1 MLWLLILNAISH
13 VWEGTKKFLPFIHVA
28 MKNKSILILLIAMV
42 FLSSCRAL
50 FETFVG
56 IHQMDQFDSDKYE
69 TFIGR
74 LPNDIPFTSVIG
86 TAEQSLEVMKF
97 DTTEWYM
104 HKLYQPIQLLYF
116 HGNEL
121 VSYHVNCTAPAR
133 GLGLNW
139 NYDQRFESFPP
150 KSPLNCDSTSITL
163 DQYTDVYPE
172 IYGNGK
178 YTLIVFWSNILEKVS
193 RSAIV
198 TAFKN
203 LKKFGQV
210 SNCDVFLI
218 NDDLFLIEMMKNEGQ
233 TE

>member
-1 MLWLLILNAISH
+1 
-13 VWEGTKKFLPFIHVA
+13 
-28 MKNKSILILLIAMV
+28 MKNRFIFILLIATV
-42 FLSSCRAL
+42 FLSSCQSL
-50 FETFVG
+50 FETFAG

-69 TFIGR
+69 TFIER
-74 LPNDIPFTSVIG
+74 LPYDISFTPIIG
-86 TAEQSLEVMKF
+86 TTEQSLEVMKF
-97 DTTEWYM
+97 DTTEWYR

-139 NYDQRFESFPP
+139 NYDHRFESFPP

-163 DQYTDVYPE
+163 SQYMGVYPE
-172 IYGNGK
+172 ICGNGK
-178 YTLIVFWSNILEKVS
+178 YTLIIFWSNVLEKVS

-203 LKKFGQV
+203 LKKSGQV
-210 SNCDVFLI
+210 SNCDVYLI
-218 NDDLFLIEMMKNEGQ
+218 NDDLFLIEMMKNEGKN
-233 TE
+233 E

>member
-1 MLWLLILNAISH
+1 MQWLLILKTISL
-13 VWEGTKKFLPFIHVA
+13 VWEGTKKFLPFI
-28 MKNKSILILLIAMV
+28 MITMRNKSVFILLITMV
-42 FLSSCRAL
+42 FLSSCQSL
-50 FETFVG
+50 FETLAG

-74 LPNDIPFTSVIG
+74 LPGDISFTSIIG
-86 TAEQSLEVMKF
+86 TAEQSLEVIEF
-97 DTTEWYM
+97 DTTEWYR

-133 GLGLNW
+133 GFGLNW

-163 DQYTDVYPE
+163 NQYIGVYPE
-172 IYGNGK
+172 INGNGK
-178 YTLIVFWSNILEKVS
+178 YTLIIFWSNVLEKVS

-210 SNCDVFLI
+210 SNCDVFLV
-218 NDDLFLIEMMKNEGQ
+218 NDDLFLIEMMKNEGP